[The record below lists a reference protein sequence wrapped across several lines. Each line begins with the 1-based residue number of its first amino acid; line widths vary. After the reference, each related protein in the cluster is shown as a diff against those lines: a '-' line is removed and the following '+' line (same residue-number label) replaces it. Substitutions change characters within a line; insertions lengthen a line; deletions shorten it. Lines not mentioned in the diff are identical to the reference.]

1 MLVKQSNGLRE
12 CDLMAMSTHDRGGSG
27 LFASRMKQGFKG
39 QQPLDGVWGRASGG
53 CKSGLPHF
61 PPFPGVGRGR
71 KELSKSLGCGWKR

>member
-1 MLVKQSNGLRE
+1 
-12 CDLMAMSTHDRGGSG
+12 
-27 LFASRMKQGFKG
+27 MKQGFKG